1 MDTSNYTLNVYITHF
16 TPPKKRRTDWIKYFI
31 TSRANVGYL
40 RSWARVI
47 KHGTRGNQPWK
58 KDVMTS
64 VRAKDY
70 KNRYKYLSEVLRE
83 LNNIK
88 VKTININIFSNSD
101 EVKLELAKI
110 GQFNNLQFYTY
121 EKYSKM
127 NIIHNSPWVYDDLQS
142 PWLLTWEHKK
152 IMLNDLKK
160 ANQNSLF
167 LYIEN
172 DMKFTQ
178 ASLDYWLE
186 QRGDLNTAKLIPSF
200 IRVEHSSKQNSW
212 LAIDHFGGKPSK
224 NSELPTFE
232 SNGKTFIQLANPY
245 CACYLMDLELATE
258 YANSKAFTE
267 KESRDLTWW
276 DIGAR
281 AAMGVQ
287 FVEVPKNFTSRHVV
301 PIEKAGD
308 YCKISDSAILHH
320 LPNLYCQVEEIEKNF
335 LPIDKIILND

>member
-31 TSRANVGYL
+31 TSRANFGYL
-40 RSWARVI
+40 RSWARLI

-88 VKTININIFSNSD
+88 VKELNINIFSNSD
-101 EVKLELAKI
+101 EVKSELAKI
-110 GQFNNLQFYTY
+110 SQLNNLQFYLY

-142 PWLLTWEHKK
+142 PWLLTWEHKQ
-152 IMLNDLKK
+152 IMLNDIKK
-160 ANQNSLF
+160 ADQNSLF

-172 DMKFTQ
+172 DVEFKQ
-178 ASLDYWLE
+178 ENLEYWLNARNILE
-186 QRGDLNTAKLIPSF
+186 EKNLIPSF
-200 IRVEHSSKQNSW
+200 TLAEVSSRRNEL
-212 LAIDHFGGKPSK
+212 LAVSQFGGKASK
-224 NSELPTFE
+224 LSELSSVNTNENLFV
-232 SNGKTFIQLANPY
+232 QLANPY
-245 CACYLMDLELATE
+245 CACYLMDLELANE

-308 YCKISDSAILHH
+308 YCKISDSAVLHH

>member
-1 MDTSNYTLNVYITHF
+1 MDTSGYNLNVYITHF
-16 TPPKKRRTDWIKYFI
+16 TPPKKRKTDWIKCFI

-64 VRAKDY
+64 VRARDY

-88 VKTININIFSNSD
+88 VKTININIFSNSE

-110 GQFNNLQFYTY
+110 GQLKNLQFYIY

-127 NIIHNSPWVYDDLQS
+127 NIINNSPWVYDDLQS

-152 IMLNDLKK
+152 VMLNDIKK
-160 ANQNSLF
+160 GDQNSLF

-172 DMKFTQ
+172 DVKFKQ
-178 ASLDYWLE
+178 ENLEYWLNN
-186 QRGDLNTAKLIPSF
+186 RDILNENNLIPSF
-200 IRVEHSSKQNSW
+200 TLTEVSSRRNELVSVSQ
-212 LAIDHFGGKPSK
+212 FGGKASK
-224 NSELPTFE
+224 LSELSMFN
-232 SNGKTFIQLANPY
+232 SKGNLFVQLANPY
-245 CACYLMDLELATE
+245 CACYLMDLDLANE
-258 YANSKAFTE
+258 YSNSRAFTE
-267 KESRDLTWW
+267 QESRDLTWW

-281 AAMGVQ
+281 AAMGAQ
-287 FVEVPKNFTSRHVV
+287 FVDVPKNFTSRHVV
-301 PIEKAGD
+301 PIEIAGD
-308 YCKISDSAILHH
+308 YCKILDSAVLHH
-320 LPNLYCQVEEIEKNF
+320 LPNLYCQVEAIEKNF